1 MSEYKVANR
10 YAKALIDLL
19 QQNNTL
25 DAGFKDMR
33 EFHSLLLKTFPLMS
47 LLKSPIIHGHQ
58 KLAVL
63 QAIFGKDFLKET
75 MDFFALII
83 QKKREYHLQ
92 TIAEA
97 FIEQYQLIKNIGT
110 ATVKSA
116 IALDTKTN
124 DEIRKFIEEF
134 TGKKIEVTSVIDPNI
149 IGGIIIHADN
159 KLYDASITGGLHKA
173 KQELLNTY
181 ISK

>member
-10 YAKALIDLL
+10 YAKALVDLL

-33 EFHSLLLKTFPLMS
+33 EFHALLLKTDPLMN

-58 KLAVL
+58 KMAVL
-63 QAIFGKDFLKET
+63 QAIFGKSFLKVT

-83 QKKREYHLQ
+83 EKKREYYLQ
-92 TIAEA
+92 TIAEV

-116 IALDTKTN
+116 IALDANTN
-124 DEIRKFIEEF
+124 DAIRKFIESF
-134 TGKKIEVTSVIDPNI
+134 TGKQIEVTSVVDPKI
-149 IGGIIIHADN
+149 IGGIIIHSDN
-159 KLYDASITGGLHKA
+159 KLYDASITGSLYKA